1 MSFKAALTFPPPF
14 QVLPASVAS
23 IEDHG
28 YILDF
33 GIPDVSGFLSFKDA
47 KKELLGRKTSRKLRV
62 GMLLDTYVK
71 KTEENGRMCAVG
83 VGEKTASSEVR
94 P

>member
-1 MSFKAALTFPPPF
+1 M
-14 QVLPASVAS
+14 LPASVAS

-33 GIPDVSGFLSFKDA
+33 GIPNVSGFLSFKDA
-47 KKELLGRKTSRKLRV
+47 KKELLGKKAGRKLRV

-83 VGEKTASSEVR
+83 VGEKVAFSEVR